1 MAEPVV
7 QKVMTPDNLFD
18 PKLYREVR
26 NPLTEASTLP
36 GWCYTD
42 PAFYGREVEAIFD
55 KCWHFVGREE
65 EIPEHGDYLT
75 FDGVSGSV
83 IVVRS
88 GTGEIK
94 AFRNA
99 CRHRGTQ
106 LLSGSGSA
114 RQIVCPYH
122 SWVYACDGM
131 LLRAPGMD
139 CALDFDAG
147 SYSLISITL
156 SAWAGFIFIR
166 YSNSGPTLMEWL
178 GNMPDFFTDYVP
190 ADLRCVRRVSFD
202 VRANWKFLMENALE
216 TYHTGTVHR
225 DTLGRQQSEP
235 TDTEGEWSC
244 LRVFV
249 AGKQTLSVLNED
261 DGALP
266 VSPHISENQRNSTFF
281 TNIYPCTQFVFA
293 PDSMWWLAVRPE
305 SAERCRL
312 EVGSCFAADVIARPD
327 FEEKVQAY
335 FERLD
340 TATPEDNAIC
350 EAQQAGS
357 RSAPCAQG
365 RFGKEEALVHALAN
379 WVLDQLEQEP
389 RCAAGS

>member
-350 EAQQAGS
+350 EAQQAGN

>member
-1 MAEPVV
+1 MAPNY
-7 QKVMTPDNLFD
+7 PFD
-18 PKLYREVR
+18 PELYREVR
-26 NPLTEASTLP
+26 SPLTEASTLP
-36 GWCYTD
+36 GWCYSD
-42 PAFYGREVEAIFD
+42 PAFYRREVETIFD
-55 KCWHFVGREE
+55 KCWHFVGRED

-75 FDGVSGSV
+75 FDGVPGSV
-83 IVVRS
+83 IVTRS

-106 LLSGSGSA
+106 LLRGSGSA

-122 SWVYACDGM
+122 SWVYTCDGQ

-139 CALDFDAG
+139 CALDFDTG
-147 SYSLISITL
+147 DYGLTSVTL
-156 SAWAGFIFIR
+156 SAWAGFLFIR
-166 YSNSGPTLMEWL
+166 YSDSGPTLMEWL
-178 GNMPDFFTDYVP
+178 GNMPDFFKDYVP
-190 ADLRCVRRVSFD
+190 ANLRCVRRISFD

-225 DTLGRQQSEP
+225 ETLGRQQSEP
-235 TDTEGEWSC
+235 AATEGEWSC

-266 VSPHISENQRNSTFF
+266 GNPHISTDQTTSTFF

-305 SAERCRL
+305 SADRSRL

-327 FEEKVQAY
+327 FEEKVQTY
-335 FERLD
+335 FERWD

-365 RFGKEEALVHALAN
+365 RFAKEEALVHALAN
-379 WVLDQLEQEP
+379 WVLDQVMQVSP
-389 RCAAGS
+389 HSGRP

>member
-1 MAEPVV
+1 MILN
-7 QKVMTPDNLFD
+7 QLFD

-26 NPLTEASTLP
+26 SPLTEASTLP
-36 GWCYTD
+36 GWCYSD
-42 PAFYGREVEAIFD
+42 PDFYGREVETIFN
-55 KCWHFVGREE
+55 KCWHFVGRED

-75 FDGVSGSV
+75 FDGVPGSV
-83 IVVRS
+83 IVTRS

-106 LLSGSGSA
+106 LLSGSGSS

-122 SWVYACDGM
+122 SWVYACDGQ

-139 CALDFDAG
+139 SALAFDAEG
-147 SYSLISITL
+147 YGLISVTL
-156 SAWAGFIFIR
+156 SAWAGFLFIR
-166 YSNSGPTLMEWL
+166 YTDSGPTLMEWL
-178 GNMPDFFTDYVP
+178 GNMPDFFADYVP
-190 ADLRCVRRVSFD
+190 ADLRCVRRISFD

-225 DTLGRQQSEP
+225 ETLGRQQSEP
-235 TDTEGEWSC
+235 AATQGDWSC

-266 VSPHISENQRNSTFF
+266 VSPNISGDRSTTTFF

-305 SAERCRL
+305 SADRSRL
-312 EVGSCFAADVIARPD
+312 EVGSCFAADVIARSD
-327 FEEKVQAY
+327 FEKKVQAY
-335 FERLD
+335 FERWD

-350 EAQQAGS
+350 EAQQTGS
-357 RSAPCAQG
+357 RTAPFAQG

-379 WVLDQLEQEP
+379 WVLDQVM
-389 RCAAGS
+389 

>member
-1 MAEPVV
+1 MAPNY
-7 QKVMTPDNLFD
+7 PFD
-18 PKLYREVR
+18 PELYREVR
-26 NPLTEASTLP
+26 SPLTEASTLP
-36 GWCYTD
+36 GWCYSD
-42 PAFYGREVEAIFD
+42 PAFYRREVETIFD
-55 KCWHFVGREE
+55 KCWHFVGREDE
-65 EIPEHGDYLT
+65 MPEHGDYLT
-75 FDGVSGSV
+75 FDGVPGSV
-83 IVVRS
+83 IVTRS

-106 LLSGSGSA
+106 LLRGSGSA

-122 SWVYACDGM
+122 SWVYTCDGK

-139 CALDFDAG
+139 CVLDFDTRG
-147 SYSLISITL
+147 YGLTSVTL
-156 SAWAGFIFIR
+156 SAWAGFLFIR
-166 YSNSGPTLMEWL
+166 YSTCGPTLMEWL

-190 ADLRCVRRVSFD
+190 ADLRCVRRISFD
-202 VRANWKFLMENALE
+202 VRANWKFLTENALE

-225 DTLGRQQSEP
+225 ETLGRQQSEP
-235 TDTEGEWSC
+235 AATEGEWSC

-261 DGALP
+261 DSALP
-266 VSPHISENQRNSTFF
+266 VSPHIPPDQTTSTFF

-305 SAERCRL
+305 SADRSRL

-327 FEEKVQAY
+327 FEEKVQTY
-335 FERLD
+335 FERWD

-350 EAQQAGS
+350 EAQQTGS
-357 RSAPCAQG
+357 RTAPLAQG
-365 RFGKEEALVHALAN
+365 RFAKEEALVHALAN
-379 WVLDQLEQEP
+379 WVLDQVMQVFP
-389 RCAAGS
+389 HSARP

>member
-1 MAEPVV
+1 MIPN
-7 QKVMTPDNLFD
+7 PLFN
-18 PKLYREVR
+18 PELYREVR
-26 NPLTEASTLP
+26 NPLTEARTLP

-139 CALDFDAG
+139 CALDFDTG

-166 YSNSGPTLMEWL
+166 YSDSGPTLIEWL

>member
-1 MAEPVV
+1 M
-7 QKVMTPDNLFD
+7 
-18 PKLYREVR
+18 
-26 NPLTEASTLP
+26 TEASTLP
-36 GWCYTD
+36 GWCYSD
-42 PAFYGREVEAIFD
+42 PAFYGREVETIFD
-55 KCWHFVGREE
+55 KCWHFVGRED

-75 FDGVSGSV
+75 FDGVPGSV
-83 IVVRS
+83 IVTRS

-106 LLSGSGSA
+106 LLRGSGSA

-122 SWVYACDGM
+122 SWVYTCDGQ

-139 CALDFDAG
+139 CALDFDTG
-147 SYSLISITL
+147 GYGLTSVTL
-156 SAWAGFIFIR
+156 SAWAGFLFIR
-166 YSNSGPTLMEWL
+166 YSTCGPTLMEWL

-190 ADLRCVRRVSFD
+190 ADLRCVRRISFD

-225 DTLGRQQSEP
+225 ETLGRQQSEP
-235 TDTEGEWSC
+235 AATEGEWSC

-266 VSPHISENQRNSTFF
+266 VSPHIPTDQTTSTFF

-305 SAERCRL
+305 SADRSRL

-327 FEEKVQAY
+327 FEEKVQTY
-335 FERLD
+335 FERWD
-340 TATPEDNAIC
+340 IATPEDNAIC
-350 EAQQAGS
+350 EAQQTGS
-357 RSAPCAQG
+357 RTAPLAQG
-365 RFGKEEALVHALAN
+365 RFAKEEALVHALAN
-379 WVLDQLEQEP
+379 WVLDQVMQVPP
-389 RCAAGS
+389 RSARP